1 MIKTKFIV
9 CISPQAKQDL
19 TVLSCIV
26 CDSITHQY
34 SSVSN
39 LGIIVDEFL
48 SFDDYNSSVCRFT
61 HFHLRN
67 IGRIR
72 HLLSHHATHQLIHAL
87 ISIRIDYYSAIEPS
101 EEQYFEVIDNSKPDY
116 PNFN

>member
-1 MIKTKFIV
+1 M
-9 CISPQAKQDL
+9 
-19 TVLSCIV
+19 
-26 CDSITHQY
+26 
-34 SSVSN
+34 SN
-39 LGIIVDEFL
+39 LGNFFYQFL

-61 HFHLRN
+61 HFHLRY

-87 ISIRIDYYSAIEPS
+87 ISIRIDCYSAIQPPK
-101 EEQYFEVIDNSKPDY
+101 EQHFEVIDNSKPDY